1 VKVKKQDMTYS
12 YQNIETFKGVIE
24 YGPYSQKFW
33 YGLGSEKNPIW
44 KWIQYRIQK
53 ETPNQDIFDIYVLGG
68 LLEEWITWDGDIF
81 LFGPYAPDK
90 IKETIHT
97 IVKIGFEE
105 HFYLDVTYQNK
116 MWPIHK
122 PNEWVRDEQ
131 YGVCEISNH
140 FINKETGVTSNPD
153 IYEYKDGLYQRVQIL
168 PYKKH
173 WDNHL
178 TGYTYKEPIKII

>member
-1 VKVKKQDMTYS
+1 MNDYH
-12 YQNIETFKGVIE
+12 IETFKGVIE
-24 YGPYSQKFW
+24 YGPYSSRYW
-33 YGLGSEKNPIW
+33 YGLASEKVLYGNGYNIES
-44 KWIQYRIQK
+44 K

-81 LFGPYAPDK
+81 LSGPYVLDK
-90 IKETIHT
+90 ISETIHT

-105 HFYLDVTYQNK
+105 RFYLDVTYQNK

-173 WDNHL
+173 WDNHS